1 MPAAVLVW
9 LGGLLGVLVDW
20 RLAIAAGVLA
30 AALGV
35 VALRHAATEHAQ
47 WFRRGAGWSLLIC
60 GVVVMIPVVL
70 RIHSAQ
76 TDPLRAQAVAGAQ
89 AELRLTIAERPRPVF
104 TAGFGG
110 QPAGVHTDV
119 ITADVVDARADGQI
133 VNTHG
138 SVLLLAPVAGWSTVL
153 PGQEVTAHGTL
164 EPARS
169 GDLTVAVLKVRGPPE
184 RVGPAPVWQRAAGSL
199 RAGLRSASAVLSPE
213 PAGLLPALVVG
224 DTDAVSKQVSDEFR
238 AAGMTHLLAVSGA
251 NLAILC
257 VAVLL
262 LLRALRLGP
271 RSAAVG
277 AMAAVLGFVLL
288 AGPEPSVLRAAV
300 MAGAGL
306 LALAL
311 GRARAALPALAASI
325 ILLVAYDP
333 AMAVSAGFGL
343 SVLATA
349 ALVLLAPR
357 WSNALARRGAPM
369 AVAEAIAVPA
379 AAHVVTAPV
388 LAGLS
393 GQISLVAIA
402 ANLVAAPV
410 VAPVTVLGVLVAV
423 VAPFAAWPAGLLARL
438 AGPEADWLIIVA
450 RRAAAVPGAT
460 MSWPSGWLGGLA
472 LAAVLGGGLAALR
485 HRRTRVVVGAV
496 LAALLLILVPI
507 KVIAPGWPPPGWAV
521 VACDVGQGDALVLAT
536 ADPGRA
542 VVVDTG
548 PEPGPVG
555 GCLDRLDVSRI
566 PLVVLSHLHAD
577 HVGGLTDVL
586 DGRSVGA
593 VAVGPSRVPGWAWH
607 QVQQEAADAK
617 VPLVQLTVG
626 EHLQWPGLGM
636 DVLGPEPAEAAPRSD
651 ADGTEINN
659 SSVVLRATTPAGRV
673 LLTGDVELSAQAD
686 LLSAGVD
693 LRADIVKVPHHGSR
707 YTAPA
712 FLDAVH
718 ARVALVSV
726 GAGNPYGHP
735 SPITMGVLAA
745 RGVAVLRTD
754 QGGDA
759 AVLPGPS
766 VVRRGRQSVP
776 AAAPPAAR
784 APPWPLAAAS

>member
-1 MPAAVLVW
+1 MW

-20 RLAIAAGVLA
+20 RFGLAAGLFGAGIGA
-30 AALGV
+30 AALVMRGESER
-35 VALRHAATEHAQ
+35 AR
-47 WFRRGAGWSLLIC
+47 WFRRGAGWSLVVC
-60 GVVVMIPVVL
+60 GILLAVPVTL
-70 RIHSAQ
+70 RVHSAQ
-76 TDPLRAQAVAGAQ
+76 TDPLRLQALVGAH
-89 AELRLTIAERPRPVF
+89 ADLRVTITQRPRPVF
-104 TAGFGG
+104 SPGFGG
-110 QPAGVHTDV
+110 RPSGVTTDV
-119 ITADVVDARADGQI
+119 ITAEVIDARADGQVI
-133 VNTHG
+133 NSHG
-138 SVLLLAPVAGWSTVL
+138 SVLLLAPVAGWSSLL
-153 PGQEVTAHGTL
+153 PGQQVTAHGTL
-164 EPARS
+164 APARS

-184 RVGPAPVWQRAAGSL
+184 RAGPAPVWQRAAGSL
-199 RAGLRSASAVLSPE
+199 RAGLHSASSAVLSPE

-224 DTDAVSKQVSDEFR
+224 DTDEVSKQVQDEFR
-238 AAGMTHLLAVSGA
+238 VAGLSHLLAVSGA

-262 LLRALRLGP
+262 LLRAARVGP
-271 RSAAVG
+271 RCAAVG
-277 AMAAVLGFVLL
+277 AMAATVGFVLL

-300 MAGAGL
+300 MAAAGL

-311 GRARAALPALAASI
+311 GRERAALPALAASI
-325 ILLVAYDP
+325 IVLVAYDP
-333 AMAVSAGFGL
+333 AMAVSAGFAL

-357 WSNALARRGAPM
+357 WSTALSRRGVPV

-388 LAGLS
+388 IAGLS
-393 GQISLVAIA
+393 GQISLVAIV
-402 ANLVAAPV
+402 ANLVVAPV

-423 VAPFAAWPAGLLARL
+423 VAPIAGWPAELLARL
-438 AGPEADWLIIVA
+438 AGPEVGWLITVA
-450 RRAAAVPGAT
+450 RHAAAVPGAT
-460 MSWPSGWLGGLA
+460 ISWPGGWLGGALLA
-472 LAAVLGGGLAALR
+472 VILAGLFIALR

-496 LAALLLILVPI
+496 LGALLLVVVPI
-507 KVIAPGWPPPGWAV
+507 KVIAPGWPPPGWAI

-548 PEPGPVG
+548 PDPGPVG
-555 GCLDRLDVSRI
+555 SCLDRLDVSRV

-577 HVGGLTDVL
+577 HVGGLAAVL

-593 VAVGPSRVPGWAWH
+593 VAVGPARVPGWAWH
-607 QVQQEAADAK
+607 QVQQETAAAK
-617 VPLVQLTVG
+617 VPLVQLAVG

-636 DVLGPEPAEAAPRSD
+636 DVLGPEPAEATPRTE

-659 SSVVLRATTPAGRV
+659 SSVVLKATTPAGRI

-693 LRADIVKVPHHGSR
+693 LSADIVKVPHHGSR

-718 ARVALVSV
+718 ARVGLVSV

-735 SPITMGVLAA
+735 SPTTLAVLAT
-745 RGVAVLRTD
+745 RGVMVLRTD
-754 QGGDA
+754 QDGDA
-759 AVLPGPS
+759 AVLPGPTI
-766 VVRRGRQSVP
+766 VRRGHHTILAVP
-776 AAAPPAAR
+776 QPR
-784 APPWPLAAAS
+784 APPRPTR